1 MIVSR
6 PISDSVRG
14 VGRNALDLP
23 VAAFAAVA
31 VAFLAFAMP
40 ADLLTDLVGSSG
52 LPSILPAAEPPLG
65 FKARI
70 GVGAAGAVLVFGVV
84 FLLLRLLDRTG
95 LDGKGEEE
103 AQPQAPRARR
113 RDFHPDA
120 PAPRPISAARDFGEP
135 APPIAPKP
143 LWLEPA
149 EAGPEPVAFA
159 RGPEPFEDPQEVEAA
174 AEPEP
179 CDPRPGPEPQPV
191 EFRREPEPIARPAEL
206 EPGPEPERGPEPE
219 PFQFQRGPEPAAR
232 PTEAAQAGPEPLA
245 FASEPEPEPGHEPAP
260 AIEGSAS
267 IAELMARLE
276 RGLARARTG
285 QDMAPPAPVQ
295 AAAAPPPEAEAATP
309 PPAEPAPLPE
319 APPPP
324 QVFPEA
330 NDDRLQSAIDSLQRL
345 TSRQS

>member
-1 MIVSR
+1 MIVPR
-6 PISDSVRG
+6 PVSDVVRG

-40 ADLLTDLVGSSG
+40 SDLLTDLVGSSG
-52 LPSILPAAEPPLG
+52 LPSLLPAAEPPLG

-70 GVGAAGAVLVFGVV
+70 GIGVAGAVLVFGLV
-84 FLLLRLLDRTG
+84 FVLLRVLDRTG
-95 LDGKGEEE
+95 LEARDREE
-103 AQPQAPRARR
+103 ALPQGPRARR

-149 EAGPEPVAFA
+149 EVEPQPLAFQPEPEPEGFDPEPIAPEPQPFEFRQEPEPVADQVEPGPFELH
-159 RGPEPFEDPQEVEAA
+159 PEPAPVAGDPEPSEFPREPDPCHV
-174 AEPEP
+174 EPEP
-179 CDPRPGPEPQPV
+179 VDFATDP
-191 EFRREPEPIARPAEL
+191 
-206 EPGPEPERGPEPE
+206 
-219 PFQFQRGPEPAAR
+219 
-232 PTEAAQAGPEPLA
+232 
-245 FASEPEPEPGHEPAP
+245 EPAP
-260 AIEGSAS
+260 APAIDGSAS

-285 QDMAPPAPVQ
+285 QDMAAPAF
-295 AAAAPPPEAEAATP
+295 
-309 PPAEPAPLPE
+309 PPAEPAPRPAAETPPLEPPPLAE
-319 APPPP
+319 APPP

>member
-6 PISDSVRG
+6 PFSDMVRG

-70 GVGAAGAVLVFGVV
+70 GVGLVGALLIFAVVLV
-84 FLLLRLLDRTG
+84 LLRLLDRTG
-95 LDGKGEEE
+95 LDGKSAKAAEPE
-103 AQPQAPRARR
+103 QPRTRR

-120 PAPRPISAARDFGEP
+120 PAPWPISAARDFGEP
-135 APPIAPKP
+135 SSTADSRP
-143 LWLEPA
+143 LWLDPVE
-149 EAGPEPVAFA
+149 PEPDAVAFA
-159 RGPEPFEDPQEVEAA
+159 EVPEAFAD
-174 AEPEP
+174 EPEP
-179 CDPRPGPEPQPV
+179 ESIELEPESPAFQPEPQPFDV
-191 EFRREPEPIARPAEL
+191 RMEL
-206 EPGPEPERGPEPE
+206 DPFDFAPEPEAIAFAPEPE
-219 PFQFQRGPEPAAR
+219 TRQEAAPEPVD
-232 PTEAAQAGPEPLA
+232 
-245 FASEPEPEPGHEPAP
+245 
-260 AIEGSAS
+260 GSAS
-267 IAELMARLE
+267 LAELIARLE

-285 QDMAPPAPVQ
+285 QDTAP
-295 AAAAPPPEAEAATP
+295 AAPAS
-309 PPAEPAPLPE
+309 PLP
-319 APPPP
+319 AP